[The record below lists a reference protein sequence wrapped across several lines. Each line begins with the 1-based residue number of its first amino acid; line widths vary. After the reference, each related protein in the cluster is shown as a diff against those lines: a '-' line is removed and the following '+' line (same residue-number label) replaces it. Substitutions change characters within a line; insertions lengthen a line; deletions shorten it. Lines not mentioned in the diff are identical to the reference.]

1 MRARAWIGGAA
12 LGLVTS
18 VAAASPP
25 MSWADAHVHYLNF
38 FQESDGMAAL
48 LAAMD
53 KAGATHAVVMGTPL
67 QKTWS
72 AEAPQRPRYYAGDEA
87 PLYYYSATDAILAEA
102 WRRLAPEQRQ
112 RLFPFISGFNPTD
125 KNAVDHVERMLALY
139 PDVWSGIGEILTR
152 HDDLTALTEGEV
164 PRADHPALTRVYQLA
179 AERQLPVLLHSNIT
193 SKRER
198 EPLYSEELERAL
210 TDHPRTRFIWAHAGA
225 SASVERF
232 QRELP
237 FLREVVER
245 LLTQHDNLY
254 IDLSWTVVDDYLLDD
269 GQPDPAWVALV
280 ERFPTRFVVGSDL
293 LGKFDAM
300 AETAQKLQRFL
311 NRLEQK
317 TAARVARENLLVLVR
332 HESPP
337 EGGD

>member
-1 MRARAWIGGAA
+1 MRARTWIGGAA
-12 LGLVTS
+12 LALVTS
-18 VAAASPP
+18 VAAGPP
-25 MSWADAHVHYLNF
+25 SLSWVDAHVHYLDF
-38 FQESDGMAAL
+38 FQETDGMAAL

-53 KAGATHAVVMGTPL
+53 KAGASHAVVMGTPL

-72 AEAPQRPRYYAGDEA
+72 ADAPQRPRYYAGDEA

-102 WRRLAPEQRQ
+102 WRQLASEQRQ

-125 KNAVDHVERMLALY
+125 RNAVDHVERMLALY
-139 PDVWSGIGEILTR
+139 PEVWAGIGEILTR
-152 HDDLTALTEGEV
+152 HDDLTALTQGEV

-300 AETAQKLQRFL
+300 AETAEKLQRFL